1 MRRSG
6 TTTLAQSLGA
16 DRCLLVNCDL
26 PATEDMLRDPVL
38 FFRDGERP
46 VVVFDEIHRLS
57 DPTRVLKIAADEFPK
72 LRVVATGSSALE
84 ARQAQWPDEP
94 VRYWRDRAG
103 REVDFVRPRARDAVD
118 AYECKGGARAA
129 GESGAGQ
136 TIASE
141 PAHPLRAAKPLRR
154 LFQLIWTDCG
164 PRGTPPAFTDSA
176 RCKRAYGVRQT
187 NRAGRLGVGDRPS
200 RCGTFVVNVHDA
212 RLAGGYGLA
221 LKCRTRR
228 PFSAGIRPPGGL
240 LG

>member
-1 MRRSG
+1 VRRSG
-6 TTTLAQSLGA
+6 TTTLDQSLGA

-154 LFQLIWTDCG
+154 LFQLIRTDCG
-164 PRGTPPAFTDSA
+164 PRHAGPSAQARQTEGQALSFVIASA
-176 RCKRAYGVRQT
+176 RPRVTRRTEPRPRVRLCPLTSPARTQT
-187 NRAGRLGVGDRPS
+187 EGQALS
-200 RCGTFVVNVHDA
+200 FVIA
-212 RLAGGYGLA
+212 SGLA
-221 LKCRTRR
+221 QATR
-228 PFSAGIRPPGGL
+228 
-240 LG
+240 